1 MTAMRAKDAVVLS
14 TVRFL
19 RCISDITLALDGSV
33 YSSHFRGPSRLQL
46 RMIKSAFTNL
56 EKEVRLACKVC
67 AADSTLALWL

>member
-46 RMIKSAFTNL
+46 RMIKSAFTNP
-56 EKEVRLACKVC
+56 EKEVRLVCKEYKTDNSKVK
-67 AADSTLALWL
+67 